1 MGDFAIHLKQI
12 TAEVIAAIPDASR
25 AGMEHLHRAA
35 VAKAPVETG
44 HLAASAEV
52 KVHEDGAAVYFPGPY
67 ARYQEY
73 GVSHSGKALR
83 HEVGQS
89 FYLVT
94 SLVQETPKVLEIV
107 TQELAK
113 HYD

>member
-1 MGDFAIHLKQI
+1 VGEFAIHLQQV
-12 TAEVIAAIPDASR
+12 TADVIAAIPDA
-25 AGMEHLHRAA
+25 AQKGMQHLHEAA

-52 KVHEDGAAVYFPGPY
+52 KVHDDGAEVYFPGPY

-73 GVSHSGKALR
+73 GVSHHGKALR

-94 SLVQETPKVLEIV
+94 SLVQETPKVLQIV
-107 TQELAK
+107 TEELAK

>member
-1 MGDFAIHLKQI
+1 MGDFAIHLRQV
-12 TAEVIAAIPDASR
+12 TEAVIAAIPDA
-25 AGMEHLHRAA
+25 AQKGMQHLHQAA

-52 KVHEDGAAVYFPGPY
+52 KVHEDGADVYFPGPY

>member
-1 MGDFAIHLKQI
+1 VGEFAIHLQQV
-12 TAEVIAAIPDASR
+12 TADVIAAIPDA
-25 AGMEHLHRAA
+25 AQKGMQHLHEAA

-52 KVHEDGAAVYFPGPY
+52 KIHDDGAEVYFPGPY

-73 GVSHSGKALR
+73 GVSHHGKALR

-94 SLVQETPKVLEIV
+94 SLVQETPKVLQIV
-107 TQELAK
+107 TEELAK

>member
-1 MGDFAIHLKQI
+1 MGDFHVHLEQV
-12 TAEVIAAIPDASR
+12 TAEVIAAIPEAAR
-25 AGMEHLHRAA
+25 KGMEHLHAAA
-35 VAKAPVETG
+35 VQKAPVETG
-44 HLAASAEV
+44 HLRASASV
-52 KVHEDGAAVYFPGPY
+52 KVHDDGAEVYFPGPY

-73 GVSHSGKALR
+73 GISHTGKVLR

-94 SLVQETPKVLEIV
+94 SLVQETPAVLQIV
-107 TQELAK
+107 TEELAR